1 MKGKIM
7 TEVIETNP
15 VQAREAEIATG
26 ALGWAVNQ
34 RDTYVAAR
42 VAEALRALGLGAYLP
57 RETAE
62 VSVHVTGTVTVA
74 CGPDGTWTQEAALRA
89 LQAAVYA
96 GRAVVEASEVTPT
109 GAPA

>member
-15 VQAREAEIATG
+15 VQTREAEIVAG
-26 ALGWAVNQ
+26 ALGWAADAGFGDSAV
-34 RDTYVAAR
+34 R
-42 VAEALRALGLGAYLP
+42 EALRAVGLGAYLP

-62 VSVHVTGTVTVA
+62 VSVHVTGTVTVP
-74 CGPDGTWTQEAALRA
+74 CGPDGTWTQDAALRA
-89 LQAAVYA
+89 LQTAVFA
-96 GRAVVEASEVTPT
+96 GRAVVEASEVPAT